1 MRCYIPLSPQVAFG
15 SGFITAANRAKL
27 GTRNVEYCVLFWVE
41 IMEEFWNSG
50 LEKTVS
56 ELNELL

>member
-1 MRCYIPLSPQVAFG
+1 MRCYIPFSPQVAFG
-15 SGFITAANRAKL
+15 SGFIKEANRAKT
-27 GTRNVEYCVLFWVE
+27 GIRNVEYFVLFWAE
-41 IMEEFWNSG
+41 IMRLWNFG